1 MFLPRRILCSA
12 SKTFLVSPV
21 EVVWYYIFSN
31 FPLFLAK
38 QTITKIKVMSKIS
51 VEEKPCEQKAIKMWF
66 FKQNFKGFWQLSVV
80 CSLTLWRLC
89 APGAGRQST
98 FFLPSSPVFMK
109 IGEWKFEYLLYC
121 KQPKSFRV
129 NGFVKLTIVVDPASK
144 SGYLVA

>member
-21 EVVWYYIFSN
+21 EVVWYYLFSN

-51 VEEKPCEQKAIKMWF
+51 GEEQPFLTKGHRNVI
-66 FKQNFKGFWQLSVV
+66 FKQDFKGFGQLSVV

-89 APGAGRQST
+89 APGAGRQSS
-98 FFLPSSPVFMK
+98 FFLPSSHVVAK
-109 IGEWKFEYLLYC
+109 IGEWKFEYLVYC

-129 NGFVKLTIVVDPASK
+129 NGFVKLAIVVDPASK

>member
-38 QTITKIKVMSKIS
+38 QTITKIKECQKFQVKSNLS
-51 VEEKPCEQKAIKMWF
+51 RQKAIKMWF
-66 FKQNFKGFWQLSVV
+66 LKQDFKGFWQLSVV

-109 IGEWKFEYLLYC
+109 SGEWKFEYLLYC

-129 NGFVKLTIVVDPASK
+129 NGSVKLTIVVGPASK